1 MESPNLLA
9 VLAGAVSAMIIG
21 ALWYGPL
28 FGARWMRLIGTTE
41 EEIRASMNP
50 LKTYGL
56 TFMAFIIVA
65 YVLGHVVL
73 AFEAAFG
80 MVGVAAGL
88 QAGFWCW
95 LGFVL
100 AIGWQAVAYEDKPLL
115 LYLINMGYNLACLL
129 VMGAILG
136 VWG

>member
-28 FGARWMRLIGTTE
+28 FGSLWMRLIGTTE
-41 EEIRASMNP
+41 EAIRETMNP

-56 TFMAFIIVA
+56 TFVAFLVVA
-65 YVLGHVVL
+65 YVLGHIVL
-73 AFEAAFG
+73 AFEAAFA
-80 MVGVAAGL
+80 MQGVSAGL

-100 AIGWQAVAYEDKPLL
+100 AIGWQAVAYEDKPLA
-115 LYLINMGYNLACLL
+115 LYAINMGYNLLCLL
-129 VMGAILG
+129 AIGAILG
-136 VWG
+136 LWG